1 MKLVLAIL
9 LVCSSAFAVDFEKDI
24 KPIFEERCAKCHGE
38 EKQKSEFRLDIRD
51 SILKG
56 GDLGEPGAVPGH
68 PEKSTI
74 YKLITLDEDH
84 DDIMPPKGDPLTKK
98 QIDLIA
104 EWIKEGVK
112 MPEKKVTKEETLW
125 SLNPVSNP
133 GEKSIDSFLEKKLSE
148 SGLSF
153 SPAADPITLLRRVQV
168 VLTGLL
174 PSPAEAEKF
183 RNDWQQNSAAAYE
196 KKVDELLATK
206 HFGERWAQHWLDAI
220 RWSETS
226 GSESNLYRN
235 NAWKYRDYVI
245 NSFNKDKPYN
255 QFIVDQIAGDQT
267 GFPRATGFLVS
278 GPHVPPAT
286 VGQEPAA
293 IKEARYD
300 RLDQIMQ
307 TLGASMMGL
316 TLGCARCH
324 SHKFDPIKINDY
336 YSILANFQGFEFG
349 IRVPQLHETAP
360 RVKKAREIMVQIE
373 SERKRQNKNFWV
385 ENWLDHHQVHFKASK
400 IKAIKLTFPGK
411 SVVIDE
417 LEIFGETRELTK
429 LADISTNFTG
439 PRAQIERLTDGE
451 IGSFYALRG
460 EVQGNQEGYL
470 VFSFD
475 KPQDVKY
482 FSISKNKK
490 EINNTDYI
498 IGNKYSG
505 KITNFKLDVQYENG
519 QWLTLTQNITSGNAS
534 KPLQKLIL
542 EHKKEGPEYEFI
554 GRFIDPVTTYV
565 LKRGSPASPGAE
577 AAPGA
582 LSALTESLNLDSK
595 SSDKER
601 RMKFAQWLASEKNP
615 LTARV
620 MVNRLWHHT
629 FGSGIVSTLSDF
641 GNAGAKPSHPELL
654 DYLAYDFMKNGWSI
668 KKMLKKYV
676 MSKAFK
682 QSNTP
687 NEKSLKIDVNST
699 LLWRYPPRRAEAE
712 VLRDSILKLTGSLNA
727 ETGGKSY
734 RIHNVKKRYELW
746 EVVDN
751 FSESTWRRM
760 IYQERMRGVDDQM
773 FTAFDFPDCGQVLSK
788 RPSSTTPLQALNLM
802 NSKFIEIQCSVLTG
816 KVHSSNKNTAVKNLF
831 ETVFNRQPTQKEL
844 QVSLEVLKTEKLE
857 VLCRALLNSN
867 EFVFIQ

>member
-1 MKLVLAIL
+1 MKLVLVIL
-9 LVCSSAFAVDFEKDI
+9 LVCSPAFAVDFEKDI
-24 KPIFEERCAKCHGE
+24 KPIFDERCAKCHGE
-38 EKQKSEFRLDIRD
+38 EKQKSEFRLDVRD
-51 SILKG
+51 IILKG

-74 YKLITLDEDH
+74 YKLISLDEDH

-104 EWIKEGVK
+104 QWIKQGVK
-112 MPEKKVTKEETLW
+112 MPEKKIKKEETLW
-125 SLNPVSNP
+125 SLKPVLNP
-133 GEKSIDSFLEKKLSE
+133 GKTSIDSYLEKTLSE
-148 SGLSF
+148 NGLSF
-153 SPAADPITLLRRVQV
+153 SPEADPTTLLRRVQV

-183 RNDWQQNSAAAYE
+183 RHDWQQNSAAAYE
-196 KKVDELLATK
+196 KKVDELLASK
-206 HFGERWAQHWLDAI
+206 QFGERWAQHWLDAI

-245 NSFNKDKPYN
+245 NSFNNDKPYN

-349 IRVPQLHETAP
+349 IRVPQLHESAP
-360 RVKKAREIMVQIE
+360 RVKKAREIMAQID

-385 ENWLDHHQVHFKASK
+385 ENWLDHHQVHFEKSK
-400 IKAIKLTFPGK
+400 IKAFKLTFPGK
-411 SVVIDE
+411 NVVIDE
-417 LEIFGETRELTK
+417 LEIFGESGELTK
-429 LADISTNFTG
+429 LANISTNLTG

-460 EVQGNQEGYL
+460 EVRGNDKGYL
-470 VFSFD
+470 AFSFE
-475 KPQDVKY
+475 KPQDIKY

-505 KITNFKLDVQYENG
+505 KITNFQLEIQDENG
-519 QWLTLTQNITSGNAS
+519 QWKTLTKNITSGKAS
-534 KPLQKLIL
+534 KPLQELIF

-577 AAPGA
+577 VAPGA

-641 GNAGAKPSHPELL
+641 GHAGARPSHPELL
-654 DYLAYDFMKNGWSI
+654 DYLATDFMKSGWSV

-682 QSNTP
+682 QSNLP
-687 NEKSLKIDVNST
+687 NEKALKIDANST

-712 VLRDSILKLTGSLNA
+712 VLRDSILKLTGSLKTN
-727 ETGGKSY
+727 TGGKSY
-734 RIHNVKKRYELW
+734 RIHNVKKRYALW

-751 FSESTWRRM
+751 FSEPTWRRM

-802 NSKFIEIQCSVLTG
+802 NSKFIEIQCSVLAG
-816 KVHSSNKNTAVKNLF
+816 KVHSSNKENAVKNLF
-831 ETVFNRQPTQKEL
+831 KTVFNRQPTQEEL
-844 QVSLEVLKTEKLE
+844 QVCLEVLKTEKLE